1 MNKHLWRRV
10 GLFSLVIGLTLVIS
24 PYLAMFAATFIGIY
38 IAGVWWFTDYPAQWW
53 YDFAYFAVL
62 LGLAV
67 VGALISVA
75 ICVFLPYV
83 GMSTYACQSLTL
95 GQRVALSGW
104 VLMFIGALFWLWHV
118 WIVWRIRR
126 N

>member
-67 VGALISVA
+67 VGA
-75 ICVFLPYV
+75 
-83 GMSTYACQSLTL
+83 
-95 GQRVALSGW
+95 
-104 VLMFIGALFWLWHV
+104 VL
-118 WIVWRIRR
+118 RP
-126 N
+126 